1 MQAKLSRVVCFGLLL
16 LREGYSSGP
25 ENLFRKEKE
34 RKQEHE
40 TIEVI

>member
-25 ENLFRKEKE
+25 ENLFRRE
-34 RKQEHE
+34 RKK
-40 TIEVI
+40 TRT

>member
-1 MQAKLSRVVCFGLLL
+1 MQAKLSRVVCLVFFFFV
-16 LREGYSSGP
+16 RATPRAPRTCSG
-25 ENLFRKEKE
+25 EKE